1 MLLLNIHFFLST
13 QLSYKIAK
21 RFYNL
26 TQESCD
32 HEGKTLVERK
42 KGHGGEEIA
51 LDKPCKWPYFLL
63 ITVLHRRS
71 RFEEGIYK
79 D

>member
-1 MLLLNIHFFLST
+1 M
-13 QLSYKIAK
+13 
-21 RFYNL
+21 
-26 TQESCD
+26 
-32 HEGKTLVERK
+32 VERK
-42 KGHGGEEIA
+42 KGHGREEIA
-51 LDKPCKWPYFLL
+51 LDKPCKWPYFLT

>member
-1 MLLLNIHFFLST
+1 
-13 QLSYKIAK
+13 
-21 RFYNL
+21 
-26 TQESCD
+26 
-32 HEGKTLVERK
+32 LVERK